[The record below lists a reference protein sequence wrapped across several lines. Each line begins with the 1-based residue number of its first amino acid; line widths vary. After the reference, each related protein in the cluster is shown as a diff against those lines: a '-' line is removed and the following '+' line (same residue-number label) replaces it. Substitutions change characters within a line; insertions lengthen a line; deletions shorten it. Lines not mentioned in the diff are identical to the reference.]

1 MIDTPG
7 SLPRDGAPDAT
18 LAFLSEGYRFVSNRC
33 DRLGTDAFT
42 TRLMLRRAVC
52 LRGPRAVA
60 LLYGAAGT
68 TRKGALPVTA
78 LKLLQDR
85 GSVQQLEG
93 EAHRDR
99 KALFLRLLGPDT
111 AALLAQQFRAD
122 WRADL
127 SGRRRVEVL
136 ATASDRLA
144 RIACDWAGLPEDF
157 GGDVRFRR
165 GLVRM
170 SAEAGRLGP
179 GMAATLLRR
188 SRMEAALRDLVRET
202 RARRERAASPL
213 DRLIAARGADG
224 HTLPDAAVAVEL
236 LNLLRPIAAVGRYVA
251 FAAQRLILHP
261 AWREVLAATDAPLVP
276 FCEEVRRISPFFPV
290 TAAITTRP
298 VRAAGLDLPEGQW
311 LIGDLWGTLQ
321 DPDIF
326 PEPGAFRPER
336 GLDHR
341 GDTALF
347 VPQGGGDPARTHR
360 CPGEGVTV
368 ALMAAALRV
377 LCRDLDWTVPDQDLS
392 VDLSRIPAR
401 PASGVLLDRLRPR

>member
-1 MIDTPG
+1 MIDTPD

-18 LAFLSEGYRFVSNRC
+18 LAFLAEGYRFVSNRC

-42 TRLMLRRAVC
+42 ARLMLRRAVC

-68 TRKGALPVTA
+68 TRTGALPVTA

-93 EAHRDR
+93 EPHRAR
-99 KALFLRLLGPDT
+99 KALFLNLLGPD
-111 AALLAQQFRAD
+111 AAVLLAGQFRAD

-127 SGRRRVEVL
+127 AGRRRVEVL
-136 ATASDRLA
+136 ASASDRLA
-144 RIACDWAGLPEDF
+144 RLACDWVGLPEDF
-157 GGDVRFRR
+157 GGDARFRR

-170 SAEAGRLGP
+170 SAQAGRPGP
-179 GMAATLLRR
+179 GTVATLLRR

-202 RARRERAASPL
+202 RVRKERSAAPL
-213 DRLIAARGADG
+213 DRLATARGEDG
-224 HTLPDAAVAVEL
+224 RVLSEAVVAVEL

-251 FAAQRLILHP
+251 FAAHRLILHP
-261 AWREVLAATDAPLVP
+261 AWREVLAATDAPYVP

-298 VRAAGLDLPEGQW
+298 VRAAGLELPGGQW
-311 LIGDLWGTLQ
+311 LIGDLWGTLR
-321 DPDIF
+321 DPAAF
-326 PEPGAFRPER
+326 PEPDAFRPDR
-336 GLDHR
+336 GLDPR
-341 GDTALF
+341 GAAPLF

-360 CPGEGVTV
+360 CPGEAMTV

-377 LCRDLDWTVPDQDLS
+377 LCRDLAWSVPDQDLT
-392 VDLSRIPAR
+392 VDLSCIPAR
-401 PASGVLLDRLRPR
+401 PASGVLLDRLRLL